1 VAEDTG
7 TRLVRLYVD
16 SLGEPGSE
24 ADSYIG
30 MMRTNVRRIVEAL
43 R

>member
-1 VAEDTG
+1 
-7 TRLVRLYVD
+7 VRLYVD